1 MSKFISL
8 FFCLILGSIWSL
20 RGDNRTDKCVQC
32 ASLENGLIAS
42 NSNDLVTA
50 YNLAVNT
57 LKINTR
63 RGVISAGA
71 QYGSEW
77 TRDIAIN
84 VWNGLP
90 YLNPSVAKRSLWSV
104 VDSSLVVKHQ
114 YWDKIIWVSGA
125 WSYFTATNDTVFLQ
139 KAYTCSVNTMSE
151 LEQTTF
157 DATDN
162 LFMGPSVFNDG
173 ISGYDEPVYQPGVG
187 SSYVLDYPN
196 ARKIKS
202 LSTNC
207 IYLLAYQKMNEMH
220 KVLFNREDAHLLSL
234 TKKLKQAIRLH
245 FWNSQ
250 TASLAY
256 FIDHLGH
263 VHTQQEGIG
272 IAFAILA
279 DVVSTDEA
287 SLLVSKMWSSPYGIP
302 SIYPSFKRF
311 SLEKPGRHN
320 VLIWPVVNGFFSQA
334 LAKIGAHRMFDRE
347 FFGLIQL
354 ALDEDKGDYDFYEIY
369 NPSDGHTFGGWQVGH
384 VWDSCLHQSWSA
396 SSFLSMVYYGIIG
409 LDFSSN
415 GLTLHPYLPEGIH
428 HVELTD
434 LLIDQCRVSIELI
447 GTGGCI
453 RSILINNEEASTVD
467 LSLPLNEDIRIQMVL
482 SKGLK

>member
-162 LFMGPSVFNDG
+162 LFMGPSVFN
-173 ISGYDEPVYQPGVG
+173 
-187 SSYVLDYPN
+187 
-196 ARKIKS
+196 
-202 LSTNC
+202 
-207 IYLLAYQKMNEMH
+207 QKMNEMH

-279 DVVSTDEA
+279 DVVSADEA